1 VTLFRYDRDLLER
14 FPTTVGG
21 LVHAR
26 GVANGPSPRALATA
40 YRAEQEDAL
49 VRLGGQSPG
58 TLPSI
63 AAWRRVFAAF
73 GVEPTR
79 YRNAAEAL
87 LRRLTKHGN
96 VPSVSL
102 LVDAGNLVSIRYG
115 LPVAVLDLAG
125 AAGTITVRFA
135 RGTEEFT
142 DLGATGVEHPEPG
155 EVIFADEAGVVHARR
170 WCWRQSGQ
178 SATRPETEEILI
190 AVEGHH
196 ETAAEEVAAALTDL
210 EGLLTEHASAR
221 SLEQALLTAADP
233 SFPAG

>member
-1 VTLFRYDRDLLER
+1 MTRFRYDPELLER

-40 YRAEQEDAL
+40 FRAEQEDAL

-58 TLPSI
+58 TLPSV
-63 AAWRRVFAAF
+63 AAWRRVFSAF

-87 LRRLTKHGN
+87 LRRLTKHGDI
-96 VPSVSL
+96 PSVSL

-125 AAGTITVRFA
+125 VAGTITVRFA
-135 RGTEEFT
+135 RGSEEFT
-142 DLGATGVEHPEPG
+142 DLGATAVEHPEPG
-155 EVIFADEAGVVHARR
+155 EAIFADETGVVHARR
-170 WCWRQSGQ
+170 WCWRQSAQ

-196 ETAAEEVAAALTDL
+196 ETAAEEVAAAVADL
-210 EGLLTEHASAR
+210 KGLLTDHASADMP
-221 SLEQALLTAADP
+221 EHALLTAEARSQTP
-233 SFPAG
+233 F

>member
-1 VTLFRYDRDLLER
+1 VTLFRYDPDLLER

-40 YRAEQEDAL
+40 FSAEQEDAL

-87 LRRLTKHGN
+87 LRRLAKHGDI
-96 VPSVSL
+96 PSVSL

-135 RGTEEFT
+135 RGSEEFT
-142 DLGATGVEHPEPG
+142 DIGATAVEHPEPG
-155 EVIFADEAGVVHARR
+155 EVVFADETAVVHARR
-170 WCWRQSGQ
+170 WCWRQSAQ

-196 ETAAEEVAAALTDL
+196 ETAAEDVAAALADL
-210 EGLLTEHASAR
+210 EGLLTDHASAATVG
-221 SLEQALLTAADP
+221 QALLTADDP

>member
-1 VTLFRYDRDLLER
+1 MTLFRYDPDLLKR

-21 LVHAR
+21 LMHAR
-26 GVANGPSPRALATA
+26 GVANGPSPPLLAAA
-40 YRAEQEDAL
+40 YRAEQERTL
-49 VRLGGQSPG
+49 ERLDGQSPG

-63 AAWRRVFAAF
+63 AAWRRVFTAF

-87 LRRLTKHGN
+87 LRRLTKHGDI
-96 VPSVSL
+96 PSVSL

-125 AAGTITVRFA
+125 VAGPITVRFA
-135 RGTEEFT
+135 RGSEEFT
-142 DLGATGVEHPEPG
+142 DLGSGAVEHPEPG
-155 EVIFADEAGVVHARR
+155 EVIFADEASVVHARR
-170 WCWRQSGQ
+170 WCWRQSAL
-178 SATRPETEEILI
+178 SATRPATKAILI

-196 ETAAEEVAAALTDL
+196 ETAAGEVKAALDDL
-210 EGLLTEHASAR
+210 EGLLTDHGSVNT
-221 SLEQALLTAADP
+221 LERALLTADDP